1 MDRDGPVYHAAVGA
15 GVTVVAS
22 VILFSSILGGAVA
35 SYRAES
41 GWLGGLGVGT
51 LAGLFAAVPLLVLF
65 VPALVIAILLGFGIG
80 PNEPGFG
87 VFLAI
92 AFALFFLY
100 TVGLSALGGVV
111 GVGIRRYTEWDID
124 PGRFR

>member
-1 MDRDGPVYHAAVGA
+1 MNRDGPLYHAAVGA
-15 GVTVVAS
+15 AVTVVAS
-22 VILFSSILGGAVA
+22 IVPFSSILGGAVA

-51 LAGLFAAVPLLVLF
+51 LAGFFAAVPLLVLF

-80 PNEPGFG
+80 PGEAGFE

-92 AFALFFLY
+92 AFTLFFVY
-100 TVGLSALGGVV
+100 TVGLSAIGGVV
-111 GVGIRRYTEWDID
+111 GVWIRRYTEWDID